1 MTTSPRTSTAR
12 TGSAARTRNR
22 RLILAGVVVA
32 ALAGIALD
40 TTVVQTGSEQD
51 TRTQAFNP
59 DAYGDGAFPGIR
71 DAVLAKAVDATELA
85 TAVLAD
91 PKAAAAKYGTPST
104 TGAILMVKFTAT
116 VGEGKSGIYPLT
128 VAGLPPDIKLRM
140 QTGPAI
146 NDTVLRDAPGTIEFG
161 AFKNQIE
168 YQDAGAAI
176 NRAMKKAVLDGI
188 DTAALA
194 GKTVEVTG
202 AFRMGGNPKNWF
214 VTPAAL
220 VVK

>member
-1 MTTSPRTSTAR
+1 MTTSPQPK
-12 TGSAARTRNR
+12 TRR
-22 RLILAGVVVA
+22 RLIMACVVLAVLA
-32 ALAGIALD
+32 AIALD

-51 TRTQAFNP
+51 TRAQVFNP
-59 DAYGDGAFPGIR
+59 DAYGTETFPAIR
-71 DAVLAKAVDATELA
+71 EAILAKAVPATELA
-85 TAVLAD
+85 PAVLAD
-91 PKAAAAKYGTPST
+91 PKAAAATYGTAST
-104 TGAILMVKFTAT
+104 TGAIFAVSFTAT
-116 VGEGKSGIYPLT
+116 VGAGKSGIYGLT
-128 VAGLPPDIKLRM
+128 VDGLPADIKLRI

-176 NRAMKKAVLDGI
+176 NRAMKAAVLDGI
-188 DTAALA
+188 DTANLT
-194 GKTVEVTG
+194 GKVIEVTG

-214 VTPAAL
+214 ITPAAL

>member
-1 MTTSPRTSTAR
+1 MTTSPQPK
-12 TGSAARTRNR
+12 TRR
-22 RLILAGVVVA
+22 RLIVACVVLAVLA
-32 ALAGIALD
+32 AIALD

-51 TRTQAFNP
+51 TRAQAFNP
-59 DAYGDGAFPGIR
+59 DAYGTETFPAIR
-71 DAVLAKAVDATELA
+71 EAILAKAVPATELA
-85 TAVLAD
+85 PAVLAD
-91 PKAAAAKYGTPST
+91 AKAAAATYGTAST
-104 TGAILMVKFTAT
+104 TGAIFAVSFTAT
-116 VGEGKSGIYPLT
+116 VGAGKSGIYGLT
-128 VAGLPPDIKLRM
+128 VDGLPADIKLRI

-176 NRAMKKAVLDGI
+176 NRAMKAAVLDGI
-188 DTAALA
+188 DTANLT
-194 GKTVEVTG
+194 GKVIEVTG

-214 VTPAAL
+214 ITPAAL